1 MQVLTTDDQ
10 ALLSRLVR
18 LAGGD
23 SDLVV
28 EVLSKPDRRSMTLT
42 KVMEDIELLRDR
54 AKTVNG
60 NPEVKPVHG

>member
-23 SDLVV
+23 SGLVV
-28 EVLSKPDRRSMTLT
+28 EVLSKPDRRRMTLT
-42 KVMEDIELLRDR
+42 KVMEDIELLRDQG
-54 AKTVNG
+54 KTVNG
-60 NPEVKPVHG
+60 SAEGKPAHD